1 MPTPPSSD
9 RRKLTV
15 LMTVAFVDMVGLVMI
30 VPLLPFY
37 ATDFGASAT
46 MVGVLISIFSVA
58 QLVSAPLWGRL
69 SDTRGRRPAIITGLL
84 ISSVAYVIF
93 GLAGSILMLLLSRLI
108 QGAGG
113 GTIGVVQAY
122 VADASA
128 PDDRA
133 KALGWLS
140 AVTSLG
146 AVVGPALGSVLADLW
161 GRHAPGF
168 VSAGLCALV
177 ALFAR
182 AYLEEPSSER
192 RSGQVASLPRSSREA
207 LLGVLRHDDATS
219 RLIWLYTIAIGAF
232 YGTVQII
239 PLLMADR
246 FQVTAHNVGY
256 FVMYLGG
263 IGVVVRAG
271 VLGPMVDRLREARLS
286 QVGLVFLGVGLMIAA
301 RAHSY
306 LVLFISLTLMPIG
319 TAFIFPCI
327 TGLLSRV
334 VSSHE
339 RGLYL
344 GVQQTFG
351 GVSRVVFPVGA
362 GLLMDRWGDGTPFW
376 ISGAL
381 VLLALPLTRGLGALT
396 THTAATI
403 PIPDRPALTPRGS
416 SG

>member
-1 MPTPPSSD
+1 MPNAPTSD

-46 MVGVLISIFSVA
+46 TVGVLISAFSIA
-58 QLVSAPLWGRL
+58 QLLSAPLWGRL

-84 ISSVAYVIF
+84 IGACAYVIF
-93 GLAGSILMLLLSRLI
+93 GLAGSITMLLLSRLI

-128 PDDRA
+128 PEDRA

-146 AVVGPALGSVLADLW
+146 AVVGPALGSAAADLW

-168 VSAGLCALV
+168 VSAGLCLLV

-182 AYLEEPSSER
+182 AYLEEPSHER
-192 RSGQVASLPRSSREA
+192 RSGATAAIPRSSREA
-207 LLGVLRHDDATS
+207 ILGILRHDTPTS
-219 RLIWLYTIAIGAF
+219 RLIWLYTLAIGAF

-246 FQVTAHNVGY
+246 FHITARTIGY

-263 IGVVVRAG
+263 MGVVVRAG
-271 VLGPMVDRLREARLS
+271 ILGRMVDRFREARLS
-286 QVGLVFLGVGLMIAA
+286 RLGLVLLGSGLIVAAFARDYPTLFL
-301 RAHSY
+301 
-306 LVLFISLTLMPIG
+306 SLTLMPLG
-319 TAFIFPCI
+319 TAFLFPCI

-351 GVSRVVFPVGA
+351 GASRVAFPIGA
-362 GLLMDRWGDGTPFW
+362 GFLMDRWGTGAPFW
-376 ISGAL
+376 ISGVLA
-381 VLLALPLTRGLGALT
+381 LLALGLTSGLGALV
-396 THTAATI
+396 
-403 PIPDRPALTPRGS
+403 TPRAVAA
-416 SG
+416 

>member
-1 MPTPPSSD
+1 MPSPHPSD
-9 RRKLTV
+9 TRKLAV

-46 MVGVLISIFSVA
+46 TVGILISAFSVS

-69 SDTRGRRPAIITGLL
+69 SDNRGRRPAIITGLL
-84 ISSVAYVIF
+84 VSSGAYVIF
-93 GLAGSILMLLLSRLI
+93 GLAGSIAMLLLSRLI
-108 QGAGG
+108 QGTGG

-128 PDDRA
+128 PEDRA

-146 AVVGPALGSVLADLW
+146 AVVGPALGSFLSDLW

-168 VSAGLCALV
+168 VSAGLCVLV

-182 AYLEEPSSER
+182 GYLEEPSSER
-192 RSGQVASLPRSSREA
+192 RTGLQPAIPRSSRAA

-246 FQVTAHNVGY
+246 FHVTERNIGY

-263 IGVVVRAG
+263 MGVVARAG
-271 VLGPMVDRLREARLS
+271 ILGWMVDRLREARLS
-286 QVGLVFLGVGLMIAA
+286 QLGLVLLGAGLMTAAAA
-301 RAHSY
+301 RSY
-306 LVLFISLTLMPIG
+306 PVLFLSMTLMPLG
-319 TAFIFPCI
+319 TAFLFPCI

-334 VSSHE
+334 VASHE

-351 GVSRVVFPVGA
+351 GVSRVAFPVGA
-362 GLLMDRWGDGTPFW
+362 GFLIDRWGTGTPFW
-376 ISGAL
+376 ISGA
-381 VLLALPLTRGLGALT
+381 
-396 THTAATI
+396 
-403 PIPDRPALTPRGS
+403 
-416 SG
+416 

>member
-1 MPTPPSSD
+1 MPSPHSSD
-9 RRKLTV
+9 TRKLAV

-37 ATDFGASAT
+37 ATDFGANAT
-46 MVGVLISIFSVA
+46 MVGILISAFSVA

-84 ISSVAYVIF
+84 VSSGAYVIF
-93 GLAGSILMLLLSRLI
+93 GLAGSIVMLLLSRLI
-108 QGAGG
+108 QGTGG

-128 PDDRA
+128 PEDRA

-146 AVVGPALGSVLADLW
+146 AVVGPALGSVLSDLW

-182 AYLEEPSSER
+182 GYLEEPSQEHR
-192 RSGQVASLPRSSREA
+192 TGHQPAIPRSSRTA
-207 LLGVLRHDDATS
+207 LVGVLRHDDATS
-219 RLIWLYTIAIGAF
+219 RLIWIYTIAIGAF

-239 PLLMADR
+239 PLLMAAR
-246 FQVTAHNVGY
+246 FHVTERNIGY

-263 IGVVVRAG
+263 MGVVARAG
-271 VLGPMVDRLREARLS
+271 ILGWMVDRFREARLS
-286 QVGLVFLGVGLMIAA
+286 QFGLVLLGAGLMTAAAA
-301 RAHSY
+301 RTY
-306 LVLFISLTLMPIG
+306 PVLFLSMTLMPLG
-319 TAFIFPCI
+319 TAFLFPCI

-334 VSSHE
+334 VASHE

-351 GVSRVVFPVGA
+351 GISRVAFPVGA
-362 GLLMDRWGDGTPFW
+362 GLLIDRWGTGMPFW

-381 VLLALPLTRGLGALT
+381 VLLALGLTGRLGALV
-396 THTAATI
+396 
-403 PIPDRPALTPRGS
+403 TPRVAPA
-416 SG
+416 

>member
-1 MPTPPSSD
+1 MPSPHPSD
-9 RRKLTV
+9 TRKLAV

-37 ATDFGASAT
+37 ATDFGANAT
-46 MVGVLISIFSVA
+46 MVGILISAFSVA

-84 ISSVAYVIF
+84 VSSGAYVIF
-93 GLAGSILMLLLSRLI
+93 GLAGSIVMLLLSRLI
-108 QGAGG
+108 QGTGG

-122 VADASA
+122 VADASR
-128 PDDRA
+128 PEDRA

-146 AVVGPALGSVLADLW
+146 AVVGPALGSVLSDLW

-182 AYLEEPSSER
+182 GYLEEPSHER
-192 RSGQVASLPRSSREA
+192 RSGLQPAIPRSSRAA

-239 PLLMADR
+239 PLLMAAR
-246 FQVTAHNVGY
+246 FHVTERNIGY

-263 IGVVVRAG
+263 IGVVARAG
-271 VLGPMVDRLREARLS
+271 ILGWMVDRFREARLS
-286 QVGLVFLGVGLMIAA
+286 QFGLVLLGAGLMTAAAA
-301 RAHSY
+301 RSY
-306 LVLFISLTLMPIG
+306 PVLFLSMTLMPLG
-319 TAFIFPCI
+319 TAFLFPCI

-334 VSSHE
+334 VASHE

-351 GVSRVVFPVGA
+351 GVSRVAFPVGA
-362 GLLMDRWGDGTPFW
+362 GLLIDRWGTGTPFW

-381 VLLALPLTRGLGALT
+381 VLLALGLTGRLGALV
-396 THTAATI
+396 
-403 PIPDRPALTPRGS
+403 TPRVAPA
-416 SG
+416 